1 MARGRLPIDR
11 RAHELING
19 DRNRLRYDKLLLTTG
34 ATPPRLPV
42 PGADAL
48 LGDVRA
54 TGVAPILIIG
64 TTNDP
69 ATPYDGAL
77 DLQQR
82 LAGSRILTV
91 DATQHGAYGRGIR
104 CIDDA
109 VDRYL
114 LTGRLPRAGIRCAG

>member
-1 MARGRLPIDR
+1 M
-11 RAHELING
+11 
-19 DRNRLRYDKLLLTTG
+19 
-34 ATPPRLPV
+34 
-42 PGADAL
+42 
-48 LGDVRA
+48 RA
-54 TGVAPILIIG
+54 TSVKPVLIIG

-82 LAGSRILTV
+82 IAGSHVLTF
-91 DATQHGAYGRGIR
+91 DSTEHGAYGRAIT

-114 LTGRLPRAGIRCAG
+114 LRGRLPRAGTRCKN